1 MSDKPYGPYVQNAYV
16 VPDLDL
22 AIEHWVTVM
31 NVGPFFKFPPLEFPT
46 GIYRGNAETIRF
58 NAAIAYS
65 GDLQI
70 ELIQPGGPSIFQ
82 EAHEAGQ
89 KHLHHLCVMAKDA
102 DAAIADLE
110 KRGGECIQRFLL
122 EDGSICA
129 YLDMY
134 SSDGLIIEVAHMKD
148 EIMQLFAAL
157 KQKAAEWNGL
167 TPLVEF

>member
-1 MSDKPYGPYVQNAYV
+1 MPDKPYGPYVQNAYI
-16 VPDLDL
+16 VPDLDA
-22 AIEHWVTVM
+22 AIDHWVKVM

-46 GIYRGNAETIRF
+46 GIYRGQPETIRF

-70 ELIQPGGPSIFQ
+70 ELIQAAGPSIFQ

-89 KHLHHLCVMAKDA
+89 NHVHHLCVMANDA
-102 DAAIADLE
+102 EAAIADFE
-110 KRGGECIQRFLL
+110 KRGGECIQRFSL

-129 YLDMY
+129 YIDMHGA
-134 SSDGLIIEVAHMKD
+134 DGLIVEIAYMKEEVT
-148 EIMQLFAAL
+148 QLFAAL
-157 KQKAAEWNGL
+157 KQKAAEWDGV